1 MFSSLRCCVASAT
14 AQLHLYR
21 LIPGRFEIFQAIIN
35 DVLISGFAA
44 GFKLGTHFEL
54 LIEYNV
60 LYMLT
65 EINFVDRTVL
75 YMIDNPPL
83 NKSLGTA
90 SSLAAFTSSTE

>member
-1 MFSSLRCCVASAT
+1 M
-14 AQLHLYR
+14 
-21 LIPGRFEIFQAIIN
+21 RFFQAIII

-75 YMIDNPPL
+75 YMIDTPPQTIEL
-83 NKSLGTA
+83 LKLQSRFLKANRNTYMHH
-90 SSLAAFTSSTE
+90 AAQFPQT